1 LKYFDKY
8 TKDRLIRNYRIL
20 IFDDHD
26 NHEIIQFVTYVY
38 EYNIVL
44 IYLFLYF
51 IYRLQPLDVAVF
63 NLLTKYY
70 SDIVKMKNRYERRNV
85 SKRE

>member
-1 LKYFDKY
+1 M
-8 TKDRLIRNYRIL
+8 L
-20 IFDDHD
+20 IFDNHD
-26 NHEIIQFVTYVY
+26 SHEIIQFVTYAY

-44 IYLFLYF
+44 IYLSLYF

-63 NLLTKYY
+63 DLLAKYY
-70 SDIVKMKNRYERRNV
+70 SDIVKTKNRYERKSV